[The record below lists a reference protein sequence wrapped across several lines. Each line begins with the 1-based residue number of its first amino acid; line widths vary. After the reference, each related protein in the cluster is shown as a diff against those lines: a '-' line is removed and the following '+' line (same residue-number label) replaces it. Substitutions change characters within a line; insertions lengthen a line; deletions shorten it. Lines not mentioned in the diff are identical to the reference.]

1 VPKKDEERKEDL
13 RHQQAGSLNGRHE
26 NAPAVHNGW
35 RSGIHSAVAMLI
47 AAAAFI
53 VVANPPVSVANLFM
67 TADTGASQP
76 QYRADKDTQDRAV
89 CEKLR
94 QVKLRK
100 LV

>member
-1 VPKKDEERKEDL
+1 MPKKDEERKEDL

-53 VVANPPVSVANLFM
+53 VVAHPPVAVADLLVAAN
-67 TADTGASQP
+67 TGTGQP
-76 QYRADKDTQDRAV
+76 EHGANEDA
-89 CEKLR
+89 
-94 QVKLRK
+94 
-100 LV
+100 

>member
-1 VPKKDEERKEDL
+1 
-13 RHQQAGSLNGRHE
+13 
-26 NAPAVHNGW
+26 
-35 RSGIHSAVAMLI
+35 MLI
-47 AAAAFI
+47 AAAAFV

-67 TADTGASQP
+67 TADASASQP